1 MPDFGALRTE
11 MARPATPPPLLGF
24 AAEVRAGLNKSGQ
37 RELPSIYL
45 YDEIGTALF
54 EVITLLPE
62 YGLTRSDERLMRR
75 YASDILE
82 HLAPPIAVAELGSG
96 TGKKTRWVLEALAR
110 REPVSYFPIDI
121 SASALLKCRQ
131 ELSGLGAVSIVG
143 LEKSYLDGLAEVARL
158 RRKGQTLLVLFLGST
173 IGNFERAAAEEFLR
187 QIRACLLPGDAILL
201 GTDLEKDVR
210 TMLLAY
216 DDPAGVTRAFNL
228 NLLGRINR
236 ELGGDFVLE
245 NFEHEARYNEQH
257 RRIEMHLRS
266 KRRQTVSIAAA
277 EFTCTLEADETIW
290 TEACHKFH
298 ADEIPGMATR
308 AGFICEAQWVDGE
321 WAFAENL
328 CLAVNSVSSRA

>member
-1 MPDFGALRTE
+1 MPAFDALSK
-11 MARPATPPPLLGF
+11 MSPPSSPALLTF
-24 AAEVRAGLNKSGQ
+24 AAEVRAGLSKPYQ

-62 YGLTRSDERLMRR
+62 YGLSRADERLMRR
-75 YASDILE
+75 YAPDILE
-82 HLAPPIAVAELGSG
+82 RLAPPVAVAELGSG

-121 SASALLKCRQ
+121 SGAALVKCRQ

-143 LEKSYLDGLAEVARL
+143 LEKSYLDGLADVARL

-173 IGNFERAAAEEFLR
+173 IGNFERPAAELFLR
-187 QIRACLLPGDAILL
+187 RIRECLRPGDTILL
-201 GTDLEKDVR
+201 GTDLENEVEA
-210 TMLLAY
+210 MLRAY

-228 NLLGRINR
+228 NLLARINR
-236 ELGGDFVLE
+236 ELGGDFLLE
-245 NFEHEARYNEQH
+245 NFEHEARYNEEL

-277 EFTCTLEADETIW
+277 DFTCTLEAGETIW
-290 TEACHKFH
+290 TEACHKFR
-298 ADEIPGMATR
+298 ADEIPGMAQR

-321 WAFAENL
+321 WAFAENF
-328 CLAVNSVSSRA
+328 CLAANELSARA

>member
-1 MPDFGALRTE
+1 MPAFDALSK
-11 MARPATPPPLLGF
+11 MSPPSSPALLTF
-24 AAEVRAGLNKSGQ
+24 AAEVRAGLSKPYQ

-62 YGLTRSDERLMRR
+62 YGLSRADERLMRR
-75 YASDILE
+75 YAPDILE
-82 HLAPPIAVAELGSG
+82 RLAPPVAVAELGSG

-121 SASALLKCRQ
+121 SGAALVKCRQ

-143 LEKSYLDGLAEVARL
+143 LEKSYLDGLADVARL

-173 IGNFERAAAEEFLR
+173 IGNFERPAADEFL
-187 QIRACLLPGDAILL
+187 QEIRKCLLPGDAILL
-201 GTDLEKDVR
+201 GTDLEKDVGK
-210 TMLLAY
+210 MLLAY

-228 NLLGRINR
+228 NLLARINR
-236 ELGGDFVLE
+236 ELGGDFLLE
-245 NFEHEARYNEQH
+245 NFEHEARYNEEL

-277 EFTCTLEADETIW
+277 DFTCTLEAGESIW
-290 TEACHKFH
+290 TEACHKFR
-298 ADEIPGMATR
+298 ADEIPGMAQR

-321 WAFAENL
+321 WAFAENF
-328 CLAVNSVSSRA
+328 CLAANELSARA

>member
-1 MPDFGALRTE
+1 MSAPSSPALLT
-11 MARPATPPPLLGF
+11 F
-24 AAEVRAGLNKSGQ
+24 AAEVRAGLSKPHQ

-45 YDEIGTALF
+45 YDDIGTALF

-62 YGLTRSDERLMRR
+62 YGLSRADERLMRR
-75 YASDILE
+75 YAPDILE
-82 HLAPPIAVAELGSG
+82 RLAPPVAVAELGSG
-96 TGKKTRWVLEALAR
+96 TGKKTRWILEALAH

-121 SASALLKCRQ
+121 SGAALVKCRQ

-143 LEKSYLDGLAEVARL
+143 LERSYLDGLGEVARL

-173 IGNFERAAAEEFLR
+173 IGNFERPAAELFLR
-187 QIRACLLPGDAILL
+187 RIRECLLPGDAMLL
-201 GTDLEKDVR
+201 GTDLENEVEA
-210 TMLLAY
+210 MLRAY
-216 DDPAGVTRAFNL
+216 DDPVGVTRAFNL
-228 NLLGRINR
+228 NLLARINR

-245 NFEHEARYNEQH
+245 NFEHEALYNEEL

-277 EFTCTLEADETIW
+277 DFTCTFEAGETIW
-290 TEACHKFH
+290 TEACHKFR
-298 ADEIPGMATR
+298 ADEIPGMAQR

-328 CLAVNSVSSRA
+328 CLAANELSARA